1 MSTRIRIFRVFGLL
15 LLILAFS
22 MLAFADTIR
31 LKDGSILKGKI
42 TGFASGKFTIAIG
55 EGSRSRQMTFSASE
69 IESIVFDSPMSAPQ
83 TAEAINRNA
92 SYKPPVDSPRV
103 VVSDNSR
110 TITTPPKPKADSKIP
125 NAKPIDHPASDQ
137 PGKASRPETPCPDH
151 LFLAEH
157 DKDGDGRISRAE
169 YGKYEQKVAV

>member
-1 MSTRIRIFRVFGLL
+1 MAEAAPLNNALRAQLDGQFDK
-15 LLILAFS
+15 
-22 MLAFADTIR
+22 ADR
-31 LKDGSILKGKI
+31 DKDGHLDAAELAK
-42 TGFASGKFTIAIG
+42 
-55 EGSRSRQMTFSASE
+55 
-69 IESIVFDSPMSAPQ
+69 VF
-83 TAEAINRNA
+83 RG
-92 SYKPPVDSPRV
+92 
-103 VVSDNSR
+103 
-110 TITTPPKPKADSKIP
+110 P